1 MQVES
6 SGAVAW
12 EVVPGVELVAEMA
25 VVASPAAGAKAAEAM
40 AAAASEG
47 ATAAAEKVEVA
58 GEEARA
64 GARVGVARAVA
75 E

>member
-1 MQVES
+1 LQVES

-25 VVASPAAGAKAAEAM
+25 VVASPAAGAKAAEA
-40 AAAASEG
+40 
-47 ATAAAEKVEVA
+47 
-58 GEEARA
+58 RA

>member
-1 MQVES
+1 VES

-25 VVASPAAGAKAAEAM
+25 VVASPAAGAKAAAERAEAASAAATVEGAR

-47 ATAAAEKVEVA
+47 ERAEV
-58 GEEARA
+58 
-64 GARVGVARAVA
+64 RVGVARAVA